1 MRRIPQS
8 KSTSSTLRPCVFAC
22 LLCASLLFL
31 VLKLWRMNP
40 WVPLDYDSD
49 ALATLAV
56 VKAIAQHHLPFLN
69 PNLAA
74 PFGANWLDFPI
85 NTTVDYIV
93 LWALTLLSRQPGLL
107 VNLFWLGATVFTAGT
122 AAFALL
128 RLNARPWIATCLG
141 AVYALQ
147 PFAFYRG
154 ITHLNL
160 VFYVVP
166 LLAAG
171 AVELASGR
179 LAAGSVPPGSRIV
192 RHLRLVPA
200 YVWLACLLQGF
211 SYVYNSFFGCF
222 VWLVA
227 AFAAFLVRR
236 DRRELASGFAVVAAL
251 AAFTFVNLSPSLV
264 HVARAGENPGLMYK
278 NAAESEVYALKLRQ
292 LFTPIPNHPFP
303 PLHWVERSIRI
314 VHFPGDTENAS
325 SRLGTTASLGL
336 LFLLGSALVLCLRTS
351 AAQAPTNGVV
361 GACAMLALACILLAT
376 QGGFGAL
383 FNTFVANDIRAY
395 NRIVVF
401 VVFFALAGLA
411 QPLSRAWDRWTAAGR
426 SPAAAVALL
435 LCLTVFAAYDQA
447 GATRFLE
454 YQDRTA
460 RYASNEALVH
470 SIESTLGPNASVFQL
485 PFTDFP
491 LDFPHLQMNV
501 YDQARPYIHSRT
513 SGWSWG
519 AMGERD
525 GQWNKQTS
533 ALPAQA
539 MVRRLCYAGFS
550 GLWVDLGGYDPMQ
563 SPEKDLTALLG
574 APRLRSPDGRIAFYD
589 LRPFQSTLAADSPA
603 VRGSEIAAARTPLFV
618 DYTGGFYPLEQ
629 SAAES
634 WRWCGKQGD
643 IRFRNGLDRP
653 RSVTLTMM
661 IRTADVQPH
670 PFLAT
675 LDGRLNRF
683 MASASGVVFHETFTV
698 APRAEVRLT
707 LASEGSAVE
716 TAPSDFRT
724 SLYFQVVDPKVV
736 ANPE

>member
-1 MRRIPQS
+1 
-8 KSTSSTLRPCVFAC
+8 
-22 LLCASLLFL
+22 
-31 VLKLWRMNP
+31 MNP

-107 VNLFWLGATVFTAGT
+107 VNVFWLGATVFTAGT
-122 AAFALL
+122 AAFAFL
-128 RLNARPWIATCLG
+128 RLNARPWIATSLG

-160 VFYVVP
+160 VFYAVP

-179 LAAGSVPPGSRIV
+179 VTANPRF
-192 RHLRLVPA
+192 LRSIPA
-200 YVWLACLLQGF
+200 YVWIACLLQGF

-222 VWLVA
+222 VWIVA
-227 AFAAFLVRR
+227 ALAAFLVRR
-236 DRRELASGFAVVAAL
+236 NSRELAAGLAVVAAL
-251 AAFTFVNLSPSLV
+251 ASFTFINLSPSLV
-264 HVARAGENPGLMYK
+264 HVARTGENPGLMYK

-303 PLHWVERSIRI
+303 PLRWVERTIRA
-314 VHFPGDTENAS
+314 VHFPGDTENVT

-336 LFLLGSALVLCLRTS
+336 LFLLASALVLCLRVPSTT
-351 AAQAPTNGVV
+351 APPANAIT
-361 GACAMLALACILLAT
+361 GASAMLALACLLLAT

-383 FNTFVANDIRAY
+383 FNTFVVPDVRAY

-401 VVFFALAGLA
+401 VVFFSLAGLA
-411 QPLSRAWDRWTAAGR
+411 QPLSRAWDRWTASR
-426 SPAAAVALL
+426 RPPAAAIALL

-447 GATRFLE
+447 DTTRFLE
-454 YQDRTA
+454 YQDRA
-460 RYASNEALVH
+460 VRYAADESFVR
-470 SIESTLGPNASVFQL
+470 SIEASLGPNALVFEL

-501 YDQARPYIHSRT
+501 YDQARPYIHAGT
-513 SGWSWG
+513 SAWSWG
-519 AMGERD
+519 AMGERE

-533 ALPAQA
+533 ALPAQP
-539 MVRRLCYAGFS
+539 MVRRLCYAGFT
-550 GLWVDLGGYDPMQ
+550 GLWVDLGGYDPAQ

-574 APRLRSPDGRIAFYD
+574 TPLRSPSGRVAFYD
-589 LRPFQSTLAADSPA
+589 LRPFQTTLAADSPA
-603 VRGSEIAAARTPLFV
+603 VRASELAAARYPLFV
-618 DYTGGFYPLEQ
+618 DYTGGFYPIEQ
-629 SAAES
+629 TAAES
-634 WRWCGKQGD
+634 WRWCGKHGD
-643 IRFRNGLDRP
+643 IRFRNTLDRP

-683 MASASGVVFHETFTV
+683 TASASGVVFHETFTV

-707 LASEGSAVE
+707 LASEGSEVE

-724 SLYFQVVDPKVV
+724 SLYFQIVNPKVT